1 MESRAAYRPPG
12 GEEERDN
19 AREEDENVEKE
30 QEQSNLGDKS
40 AQEEYEATIRDSLT
54 AIDKQ
59 HAPIQNVERRIHIVG
74 TGSIGKLVAHSLR
87 GIPDP
92 PPVTLLFH
100 RYKLLDKWR
109 KGKQE
114 ITVQDGEFEVPQGGF
129 DCELQPDGQTQHG
142 VEVPFGTP
150 DIFELSDQT
159 GVKPHEVAQIVA
171 EQRTEDEESG
181 RYLPTDQRQMERVV
195 PKVNKAAA
203 FLPDDIIYNLIVCTK
218 TIRTVVALSRL
229 KHRLNAQSTICF
241 LQNGMGVIDD
251 VNVELFPDP
260 ATRPNYVQG
269 IITHGA
275 NSPPEKAESDPFFVI
290 HAGHGTIALG
300 IVPREPVPEPE
311 TTTPPPPEKESSEEN
326 EEEEELVPDS
336 DSKPATP
343 KAQLGHLPEH
353 YPQSARYLIR
363 TLTRT
368 PVLAAV
374 AHTPH
379 ELLQLQLEKLAVN
392 SILNPLTSIIDARNG
407 TILRNH
413 ELTRT
418 YRLMLAETSL
428 IIRSLPELRGL
439 PNTNTRFSARRL
451 ERLVIE
457 VAEKTKNNISSMLA
471 DVRAGRKTEV
481 GYINGYIVKRGE
493 ELGIKAVVNYSMM
506 CVVQGK
512 RRVVQREREGEVPVR
527 GSQDGL
533 NIDL

>member
-1 MESRAAYRPPG
+1 MDGKSAYRPLEAVKG
-12 GEEERDN
+12 GKGLSDTSRD
-19 AREEDENVEKE
+19 AAAAAEAGASTMKDPTT
-30 QEQSNLGDKS
+30 
-40 AQEEYEATIRDSLT
+40 QEEYEATIRDSLS

-59 HAPIQNVERRIHIVG
+59 HAPIQNVEKRIHIVG

-100 RYKLLDKWR
+100 RYKLLEKWR

-114 ITVQDGEFEVPQGGF
+114 IVVQDGEFEVPRGGF
-129 DCELQPDGQTQHG
+129 DCELQPVGQSQHG
-142 VEVPFGTP
+142 VDVPHGTP
-150 DIFELSDQT
+150 DVFDLSDRT
-159 GVKPHEVAQIVA
+159 GVKPHEVAKIVT
-171 EQRTEDEESG
+171 EHRTENEESR
-181 RYLPTDQRQMERVV
+181 RYSPIQPTEQSSE
-195 PKVNKAAA
+195 PIVNKAAA
-203 FLPDDIIYNLIVCTK
+203 FLPDDIIHNLIVCTK

-251 VNVELFPDP
+251 VNAELFPDP

-275 NSPPEKAESDPFFVI
+275 NSPPEKAESNPFYVV
-290 HAGHGTIALG
+290 HAGHGTISLG
-300 IVPREPVPEPE
+300 IVPREPVADPEAPAA
-311 TTTPPPPEKESSEEN
+311 PPASEI
-326 EEEEELVPDS
+326 EEDLDDDFVPDS
-336 DSKPATP
+336 DSKPDTP

-392 SILNPLTSIIDARNG
+392 SILNPLTSLIDARNG
-407 TILRNH
+407 TILHNH

-418 YRLMLAETSL
+418 FRLMLAETSL
-428 IIRSLPELRGL
+428 IIRTIPELRGL
-439 PNTNTRFSARRL
+439 PNTNTRFSAARL

-457 VAEKTKNNISSMLA
+457 VARKTKDNISSMLA

-493 ELGIKAVVNYSMM
+493 ELGIKAVVNYAMM
-506 CVVQGK
+506 CAVQGK
-512 RRVVQREREGEVPVR
+512 RRVVQREREGEVPVL
-527 GSQDGL
+527 GSRDGL